1 MKHLVMLGI
10 LAVGVACVGT
20 NDPGR
25 NASVQVSFATRA
37 APPPLFRASLAGV
50 LGDTVVVGADT
61 IVLESVEL
69 VLKEI
74 EMKRVETP
82 DCVSGDDA
90 CEKFELGP
98 VLVSLPLTP
107 GAQQAFALDS
117 APAASYNEIE
127 FDIHKPD
134 DGDPDDQAFVAANPD
149 FAAISIRV
157 RGTFN
162 GTTFEFTTDLN
173 VEQELPLVPPLVITE
188 ATGTNVTLRVDLSTW
203 FRNGSGVLVDPASG
217 NKGGQNESVI
227 TENIKVSF
235 HAFEDEDRDGDDSDE
250 D

>member
-1 MKHLVMLGI
+1 VKRLVMLGI

-37 APPPLFRASLAGV
+37 APPPLFRASLTGA
-50 LGDTVVVGADT
+50 LDDTVVVGADT

-69 VLKEI
+69 VLKQI

-82 DCVSGDDA
+82 DCVSGDE
-90 CEKFELGP
+90 CEKFEIGP

-107 GAQQAFALDS
+107 GAQQAFSLDS
-117 APAASYNEIE
+117 APAATYNEIE

-149 FAAISIRV
+149 FADISIRV

-162 GTTFEFTTDLN
+162 GVAFEFTTDLN
-173 VEQELPLVPPLVITE
+173 VEQELALVPPLVIGE
-188 ATGTNVTLRVDLSTW
+188 NASTNVTIFVDVATW
-203 FRNGSGVLVDPASG
+203 FVVGGVLVDPANPSMSDEIE
-217 NKGGQNESVI
+217 QNIQNSIE
-227 TENIKVSF
+227 
-235 HAFEDEDRDGDDSDE
+235 AFEDPDRSGSGDDD
-250 D
+250 

>member
-10 LAVGVACVGT
+10 LAAGVACVGT

-37 APPPLFRASLAGV
+37 APSTPLVRASLAGV

-162 GTTFEFTTDLN
+162 GVAFEFTTDLN
-173 VEQELPLVPPLVITE
+173 VEQELALVPPLVIGE
-188 ATGTNVTLRVDLSTW
+188 NASTNVTIFVDVATW
-203 FRNGSGVLVDPASG
+203 FVVGGALVDPADPAMSDEIE
-217 NKGGQNESVI
+217 QNIQNSIE
-227 TENIKVSF
+227 
-235 HAFEDEDRDGDDSDE
+235 AFEDPDRSGSGDDD
-250 D
+250 